1 MAHAWPGDARLQA
14 IDPGGIWSLTR
25 LRAGPRE
32 AAVVMG
38 AHTAI
43 VTGANHGIG
52 AATAMALA
60 QRDCGVLCTFLRVED
75 PADPGTPQVYRDY
88 RAGDA
93 GPVVAQIA
101 ADGGRAVAVEADLA
115 DPATPAMLFDA
126 AEEQLGP
133 VDILVNNATGW
144 LADTF
149 APSGADRLGRS
160 LQPVTAATW
169 SQQFT
174 VDAMA
179 AALMIGEFARRHIA
193 RGARWGRIIGLTSG
207 GELGFP
213 EEVSYGAAKA
223 AQANYTMSAAL
234 ELAPF
239 GITANVVHPPVTD
252 TGWVTDAVRHAVA
265 ESRTL
270 IHIATPA
277 EVADVIAYLAS
288 DAAALITANVI
299 TLR

>member
-1 MAHAWPGDARLQA
+1 VASATFVLRL
-14 IDPGGIWSLTR
+14 GK
-25 LRAGPRE
+25 AG
-32 AAVVMG
+32 VVIG
-38 AHTAI
+38 HTAI

-52 AATAMALA
+52 AAAATALGKRGCA
-60 QRDCGVLCTFLRVED
+60 VLCTFLRVED
-75 PADPGTPQVYRDY
+75 PVDPGTPQAYRDH
-88 RAGDA
+88 RAQDA
-93 GPVVAQIA
+93 EHLVARIL
-101 ADGGRAVAVEADLA
+101 ADGGPALAVEADLS
-115 DPATPAMLFDA
+115 DPATPATLFDT

-149 APSGADRLGRS
+149 APAGTDRHGRS

-169 SQQFT
+169 GRQFT
-174 VDAMA
+174 VDSMG

-193 RGARWGRIIGLTSG
+193 RGASWGRIIGLTSG
-207 GELGFP
+207 GDLGFP

-234 ELAPF
+234 ELAQF
-239 GITANVVHPPVTD
+239 GVTANMVYPPVTD
-252 TGWVTDAVRHAVA
+252 TGWVTPAVRQTVA
-265 ESRTL
+265 ASSTL
-270 IHIATPA
+270 IHIASPA
-277 EVADVIAYLAS
+277 EVAEVIAYLAS

>member
-1 MAHAWPGDARLQA
+1 MA
-14 IDPGGIWSLTR
+14 T
-25 LRAGPRE
+25 
-32 AAVVMG
+32 V
-38 AHTAI
+38 HTAI

-52 AATAMALA
+52 AATALALA
-60 QRDCGVLCTFLRVED
+60 RRGHAVLCTSLRIDD
-75 PADPGTPQVYRDY
+75 PADPGIPQAYRDH
-88 RAGDA
+88 RAQDA
-93 GPVVAQIA
+93 AAVIA
-101 ADGGRAVAVEADLA
+101 RIREDGGKARAVEADLS
-115 DPATPAMLFDA
+115 DPAVPSLLFDT

-149 APSGADRLGRS
+149 TAAGDDRLGRS

-169 SQQFT
+169 TRQFA
-174 VDAMA
+174 VDAMG
-179 AALMIGEFARRHIA
+179 AALMISEFARRHIA
-193 RGARWGRIIGLTSG
+193 RQGSWGRIIGLTSG

-223 AQANYTMSAAL
+223 AQVNYTMSAAL

-239 GITANVVHPPVTD
+239 GVMANMVHPLVTD
-252 TGWVTDAVRHAVA
+252 TGWVTDAVREHVA
-265 ESRTL
+265 ASTSL
-270 IHIATPA
+270 IHIASPDEIA
-277 EVADVIAYLAS
+277 EVVAYLAS